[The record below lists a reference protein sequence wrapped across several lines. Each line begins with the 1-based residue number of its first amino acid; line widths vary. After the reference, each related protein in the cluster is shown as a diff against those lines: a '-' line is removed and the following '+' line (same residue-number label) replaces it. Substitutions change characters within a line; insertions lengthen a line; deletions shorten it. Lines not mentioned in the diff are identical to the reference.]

1 MAKFV
6 LTDAFVSLGGNDL
19 SDHVKS
25 VTINYSADMQDDTA
39 MGATA
44 HARIGGLKDW
54 SLDVEFHQ
62 DFAASNLDS
71 ILFPLVG
78 TSVAVIVR
86 PVKSTVV
93 GTGNPNYTGNAMLE
107 SYKPLG
113 GSVGDLATTTI
124 SMPGNGALSRATS

>member
-6 LTDAFVSLGGNDL
+6 LTDAYVSLAANDL

-39 MGATA
+39 MGATS

-54 SLDVEFHQ
+54 SLDIEFHQ

-71 ILFPLVG
+71 ILFP
-78 TSVAVIVR
+78 
-86 PVKSTVV
+86 
-93 GTGNPNYTGNAMLE
+93 TGWHQHCLHHTPCEKHSGRYGQ
-107 SYKPLG
+107 P
-113 GSVGDLATTTI
+113 
-124 SMPGNGALSRATS
+124 